1 MQPSEGP
8 QGPPGLGRDRDQR
21 RVTGKRGRTSAGH
34 RRVVARAALASVA
47 SLVIIALAVVADT
60 YRAGDAVGMAQS
72 RALAADR
79 SAAAEHRQSAAARH
93 RRSAVPGWLDAL
105 EARVKGQPGHLAPG
119 SNPAVLPGPVLIA
132 DRTNNRLLLVDPE
145 GRILWTFP
153 GRGSLSS
160 GQTFLEPDDAFFSP
174 QGQDIIATQ
183 EDDFAI
189 SVISVQRS
197 RILWRYGHPGVPG
210 STPGYVDNPD
220 DAMLL
225 SDGNVMTADIKNCRL
240 LELSRT
246 SIVPLHVYGMT
257 TSYCYHDP
265 PLRYGSPNG
274 MFPMTNGDWLVTEIN
289 GNWVDEVTPTGKL
302 VWSVHPPG
310 ITYPSDT
317 NEVSPG
323 VFLTVSYTWP
333 GVIEEFTKTGELLW
347 RYAPKGPD
355 ALNQPS
361 LALPL
366 PNGDILAN
374 ADWSDRVVVIDPK
387 TNAIVWQYGHTGV
400 AGSNPGYLHKP
411 DGVDLAPPYSLLG
424 THAATMGTPPYG
436 GQ

>member
-1 MQPSEGP
+1 
-8 QGPPGLGRDRDQR
+8 
-21 RVTGKRGRTSAGH
+21 
-34 RRVVARAALASVA
+34 
-47 SLVIIALAVVADT
+47 
-60 YRAGDAVGMAQS
+60 
-72 RALAADR
+72 
-79 SAAAEHRQSAAARH
+79 
-93 RRSAVPGWLDAL
+93 
-105 EARVKGQPGHLAPG
+105 
-119 SNPAVLPGPVLIA
+119 VLIA

-153 GRGSLSS
+153 GRDSLSP

-225 SDGNVMTADIKNCRL
+225 PDGNVMTADIKNCRL

-246 SIVPLHVYGMT
+246 STVPLHVYGTT

-265 PLRYGSPNG
+265 PQWYGSPNG

-289 GNWVDEVTPTGKL
+289 GDWVDEVTPTGKL
-302 VWSVHPPG
+302 VWSVQPPG

-333 GVIEEFTKTGELLW
+333 GVIEEFTKTGKLLW
-347 RYAPKGPD
+347 RFAPKGSD

-374 ADWSDRVVVIDPK
+374 ADWSDRVVVVDPK
-387 TNAIVWQYGHTGV
+387 TNAIVWQYGHT
-400 AGSNPGYLHKP
+400 ATPGSKPGYLYKP

-424 THAATMGTPPYG
+424 THAATMGTPPYNS
-436 GQ
+436 Q